1 MGIALQGI
9 RYHVDILYCIGPVQF
24 KLCRPS
30 ATSGQRE
37 LPRDWACINYPVK
50 IPCCNLNREAF
61 SR

>member
-37 LPRDWACINYPVK
+37 LPRD
-50 IPCCNLNREAF
+50 
-61 SR
+61 